1 MQAKLKFCE
10 AKKIELT
17 KINMRHLAGNS
28 IKFLNAQNVAVKDF
42 FISLAKQ
49 IAFLPWKDNKL
60 FKVCFD
66 ELFGDLETELISQ
79 CYKFQSYNK
88 LYVDC
93 HDEHAEG
100 VWILNE
106 AELDRHVL
114 HHQSWHETENLGTYP
129 TTVAEEDDN
138 KLLAEAANKT
148 ADIQYN
154 EKLSDYQKEICAFK
168 LKKHQADKDGDE
180 EDDSSDDTTEGCV
193 DAFIL
198 QLFLL
203 LTIFL

>member
-1 MQAKLKFCE
+1 MQAKLKFYE
-10 AKKIELT
+10 AKKIELI

-28 IKFLNAQNVAVKDF
+28 IKFLNAQKVAVKEF

-49 IAFLPWKDNKL
+49 IAFLPWKDSKL

-88 LYVDC
+88 LKADC
-93 HDEHAEG
+93 HVEQAEG
-100 VWILNE
+100 VWILNA

-129 TTVAEEDDN
+129 TTVAEEDAN
-138 KLLAEAANKT
+138 KSLAEAANKT
-148 ADIQYN
+148 ADIQYA
-154 EKLSDYQKEICAFK
+154 EKLSDYQKELGAFNSN
-168 LKKHQADKDGDE
+168 KHQAHKDNDE
-180 EDDSSDDTTEGCV
+180 EDHSSDDTEGCV

-198 QLFLL
+198 QLFSL
-203 LTIFL
+203 LTIIFL